1 MCDTQSKA
9 AATRAENKEKR
20 ERKEALRREILEL
33 LLETLMDLIKSDD
46 LSDQGKMNAATM
58 LDEVRRELGL
68 DHAY

>member
-1 MCDTQSKA
+1 MCDAQSKA